1 MNTILD
7 NVKAVQDAVA
17 QAALR
22 SGRQPE
28 DVTLVA
34 ASKMND
40 TPRLR
45 EAYDAGI
52 RVFGENRVQ
61 ELVEKNAQ
69 GAYEGAGLH
78 FIGHLQ
84 TNKVK
89 FVAGVCDLIQSVDSE
104 ALVRQ
109 IGRRAAALGKVQD
122 ILIEVNIGREPGKS
136 GVLTEELEALLGIAS
151 GEPGVHVRGLM
162 AIPPVTE
169 NPALSR
175 KFFDAMHQ
183 LYVDT
188 AAKKYDNIDMC
199 FLSMGMSA
207 DYAEAICAGATMV
220 RVGTAIFGSR
230 HYV

>member
-1 MNTILD
+1 MNTIYD
-7 NVKAVQDAVA
+7 NVQMVKEAVA

-22 SGRQPE
+22 SGRSPE
-28 DVTLVA
+28 AITLVA
-34 ASKMND
+34 ASKMNE
-40 TPRLR
+40 TARLR
-45 EAYDAGI
+45 EAYEAGI

-69 GAYEGAGLH
+69 GAYAGAELH

-89 FVAGVCDLIQSVDSE
+89 FVAGLCDLIQSVDSE
-104 ALVRQ
+104 TLVQQ
-109 IGRRAAALGKVQD
+109 IGRRATALGKVQD

-136 GVLTEELEALLGIAS
+136 GVMAEGLENLLGIAS
-151 GEPGVHVRGLM
+151 KVPGVHVKGLM

-169 NPALSR
+169 DPILSR
-175 KFFDAMHQ
+175 KFFDAMYQ

-199 FLSMGMSA
+199 VLSMGMSA

>member
-1 MNTILD
+1 METIFD
-7 NVKAVQDAVA
+7 NVHRIQETIAE
-17 QAALR
+17 AALA
-22 SGRQPE
+22 SGRTAG

-45 EAYDAGI
+45 EAFDAGI

-61 ELVEKNAQ
+61 ELQEKLPQ

-89 FVAGVCDLIQSVDSE
+89 FVAGVCDLIQSVDSRE
-104 ALVRQ
+104 LIAQ
-109 IGRRAAALGKVQD
+109 IGKKARSLEKVQD
-122 ILIEVNIGREPGKS
+122 ILVEVNIGREEGKS
-136 GVLTEELEALLGIAS
+136 GVFTENLEEILGLA
-151 GEPGVHVRGLM
+151 GQEPGVRVKGLM
-162 AIPPVTE
+162 AIPPVTD
-169 NPALSR
+169 NLAVSR
-175 KFFDAMHQ
+175 NYFDAMYR
-183 LYVDT
+183 LYVDI

-199 FLSMGMSA
+199 ILSMGMSS
-207 DYAEAICAGATMV
+207 DYAEAIRAGSNMV
-220 RVGTAIFGSR
+220 RVGTAIFGAR

>member
-1 MNTILD
+1 MGTIYD
-7 NVKAVQDAVA
+7 NVKAVQEAVA
-17 QAALR
+17 RAANL
-22 SGRQPE
+22 SGRRPE
-28 DVTLVA
+28 DITLVA
-34 ASKMND
+34 ASKMNN

-45 EAYDAGI
+45 QAYDAGI

-61 ELVEKNAQ
+61 ELVEKREQHAYD
-69 GAYEGAGLH
+69 GAALH

-104 ALVRQ
+104 ALISQ
-109 IGRRAAALGKVQD
+109 IGRRAAALNKVQD
-122 ILIEVNIGREPGKS
+122 ILIEVNIGREPEKS
-136 GVLTEELEALLGIAS
+136 GVLAEALDDLLGIAAA
-151 GEPGVHVRGLM
+151 EKGVHVRGLM
-162 AIPPVTE
+162 AIPPATE

-175 KFFDAMHQ
+175 KFFDAMRQ

-199 FLSMGMSA
+199 VLSMGMSA

-220 RVGTAIFGSR
+220 RVGTAIFGQR
-230 HYV
+230 HYT